1 MLGQLHAR
9 VFESGPFAGL
19 PREHFRVALID
30 PPWSFRTWSAK
41 GKSKSADRHYACQTL
56 ENIIALPVSQL
67 MADDAV
73 MFLWVIQSHLPQGL
87 RVIEAW
93 NFTFKTVGFIWI
105 KPRLGMGFHTRA
117 GAELCLLATRGKGYQ
132 RQDKGVRQVVLADV
146 REHSRKPDEV
156 IHRIDRL
163 VGDVPRIE
171 LFAREQTPGWS
182 VWGDQVQLNLFAGVR
197 PNG

>member
-1 MLGQLHAR
+1 MLDQAPAR
-9 VFESGPFAGL
+9 FESGPFIGL
-19 PREHFRVALID
+19 PVGHFRACLVD

-41 GKSKSADRHYACQTL
+41 GKGKGADRHYTCQTL
-56 ENIIALPVSQL
+56 EDIVALPVSQL

-117 GAELCLLATRGKGYQ
+117 GSELCLLATRGKGYA
-132 RQDKGVRQVVLADV
+132 RQDKGVRQVVHAEV

-156 IHRIDRL
+156 RACIDRL
-163 VGDVPRIE
+163 VGDIPRIE
-171 LFAREQTPGWS
+171 LFAREQ
-182 VWGDQVQLNLFAGVR
+182 R
-197 PNG
+197 PNWTAWGNEIDRFGSAS